1 MNEVNGINIIQQK
14 CKLKAILPVILSGD
28 EIETF

>member
-1 MNEVNGINIIQQK
+1 MNAVNGINIQQK
-14 CKLKAILPVILSGD
+14 CKLKAILPVIIGGD